1 MDSTILTGRSPL
13 TTINIKSSKKPTCVA
28 SSFFILLEIEKISNI
43 IDGSKHEPSS
53 YQPPN
58 QVSKLSLGQF
68 WDLLLTSL
76 EQNGEHQYVF
86 YSYNVIR
93 LMVCNQK
100 FSTPSVHS
108 QNFKTNISIMTYDR
122 SHDLVMFPIHRQI
135 YSKQCL

>member
-1 MDSTILTGRSPL
+1 MDSTILKSKSPL
-13 TTINIKSSKKPTCVA
+13 TTINIKSSKKPTYLA
-28 SSFFILLEIEKISNI
+28 SSFLILLEIKKISNI
-43 IDGSKHEPSS
+43 TNGSKHEPPS

-58 QVSKLSLGQF
+58 QVLKLSLGQF

-76 EQNGEHQYVF
+76 KQNGEHQYVF

-93 LMVCNQK
+93 LMICNQT
-100 FSTPSVHS
+100 FSTLGLHS
-108 QNFKTNISIMTYDR
+108 QDFKTNIIIVTYDT